1 MALDPAALL
10 ARHHDPTPHGRWL
23 SNGRYALL
31 LTGAGTGVSR
41 RGAIQL
47 TGFRGDRV
55 EDAEGLF
62 LWLRDAESGAW
73 TRIASGGASAAP
85 GRMVFTESWQGLAT
99 RVEACVAPDAD
110 LELRRIEVR
119 NASERPRR
127 IVLTAAAELVLAPPA
142 VHAAH
147 PALAKLF
154 VETEAAGEGVLLA
167 RRRPRSAGEAPL
179 WMGGALAGPGG
190 FEAETDRARFLGRGR
205 SWPGPRAVAAPDAL
219 AGSTGSVLDPV
230 LAFRRSVRLAPGE
243 AASWLL
249 LLGSEDER
257 APLVA
262 ALARLAQAGAADAA
276 LLGAAARERAL
287 AARLGLDGAA
297 CAALHELAVAITYG
311 HPGLRADPALRA
323 RVRGTREELLQ
334 RGHVPERLLVVE
346 LSGPDAKQAAPEWA
360 RAQTFW
366 DAQGACFDLLVLADD
381 PEALAPAF
389 EAAGAPR
396 VALQAK
402 GALAVRERELLL
414 AAARLA
420 TTGAPPATAALAGP
434 VLAPRDG
441 PRSERLVERPLAHRR
456 LPPTDNGFGRF
467 VADGREYAIELGPGP
482 DGELARPPMPW
493 CNVVANERVG
503 FVASEGG
510 AATTWAGNGREN
522 RLTPWSND
530 PVADPPG
537 EALWLR
543 DEEAGVFWSPLP
555 APAASGAPFTVRHGL
570 GYTVWSHE
578 TAGLAQEVTRFVPLE
593 DPLAVCR
600 VRIENRSGRPR
611 RLALFALQRLVIGA
625 TPEDGGRT
633 VVTDGEP
640 AAGALVAENAIDP
653 GFGAGVAFGTVL
665 APPGVAPGYT
675 TDRAGFVG
683 RAGTLAAPAA
693 VTGGAPLDGALGAD
707 LDPCFA
713 WRLALALAPG
723 AAVECS
729 FLLGQERDRAAVRAL
744 LARWRAPG
752 AVERALGKV
761 HAEWERLTG
770 ALRVRTPVAAFD
782 QLAGGWL
789 LHQALGCRQRGRSGF
804 YQPGGAFGFRD
815 QLQDAAALVWAAPEH
830 TRSQLLLHAAHQFV
844 EGDVLH
850 GWHPPGSKGI
860 RTRRSD
866 DPAWLPYVTAVYVGA
881 TGDEAVLDEPVPFL
895 RARELAPGEDEA
907 LLTPEAGPETA
918 PLHEHCLRALERAA
932 TRGVHGL
939 PLMGSGDGSDGM
951 DRVGREG
958 RGESV
963 WLGFFLY
970 HVLERFLPL
979 AERRGEA
986 PRAARLRAY
995 QADLR
1000 QALDAEAWDGA
1011 WYKRAWYDDGTP
1023 LGTAGA
1029 DECRV
1034 DALVQAWSVLSG
1046 AARPE
1051 RAAAAIDAVERELV
1065 DGEAGLVRRLW
1076 PPFDRS
1082 PHAPGFLEDHPPG
1095 IRENGGQSTH
1105 AALWVVRALAEL
1117 GRRDRAAGLLERIT
1131 PQWHAR
1137 SREAVATYQ
1146 VEPYV
1151 VAADVYGVSP
1161 HRGRGGWTWS
1171 AGSAGG
1177 LYRVLVETVLGLR
1190 LEAGRRLRLRPRI
1203 PDAWPGFELLL
1214 RAPDGRTRYAIR
1226 ADNPGGRAGCV
1237 VGAQV
1242 DGRTAAIEDG
1252 AALVPLASDGALH
1265 EVRVLLG

>member
-1 MALDPAALL
+1 MPLDPAALL
-10 ARHHDPTPHGRWL
+10 VRHHDPTPHGRWL

-41 RGAIQL
+41 RGGIQL

-73 TRIASGGASAAP
+73 TRLASGGASAGP
-85 GRMVFTESWQGLAT
+85 GRMVFAEAWQGLAT
-99 RVEACVAPDAD
+99 RVEACVVPDAD
-110 LELRRIEVR
+110 LELRRVEVR
-119 NASERPRR
+119 NACERPRR
-127 IVLTAAAELVLAPPA
+127 VALTAAAEIVLAPPA
-142 VHAAH
+142 EHAAH
-147 PALAKLF
+147 PAFAKLF
-154 VETEAAGEGVLLA
+154 VQTEAAGEGILLA
-167 RRRPRSAGEAPL
+167 QRRPRSAGEAPL
-179 WMGGALAGPGG
+179 WMGGTLAGPGG

-205 SWPGPRAVAAPDAL
+205 TWPRPRVLDCAEAL
-219 AGSTGSVLDPV
+219 SGTTGSVLDPV
-230 LAFRRSVRLAPGE
+230 LALRRSVRLAPGE

-262 ALARLAQAGAADAA
+262 ALDRLAQPGGADAA

-297 CAALHELAVAITYG
+297 CAALHELAVAIAYG
-311 HPGLRADPALRA
+311 HPGLRADPALRDRA
-323 RVRGTREELLQ
+323 RGTREELLR
-334 RGHVPERLLVVE
+334 RGCVPERLLVVE
-346 LSGPDAKQAAPEWA
+346 LTGPDAKHAASEWA
-360 RAQTFW
+360 RAQAFW
-366 DAQGACFDLLVLADD
+366 DAQGACFDLLVLAAE

-389 EAAGAPR
+389 AAAGAPR
-396 VALQAK
+396 VVLQSVDE
-402 GALAVRERELLL
+402 LPVRERELLR
-414 AAARLA
+414 AGARLA
-420 TTGAPPATAALAGP
+420 ATGAPPPLAALAGP
-434 VLAPRDG
+434 AAAPSDG
-441 PRSERLVERPLAHRR
+441 PRSARLVERPLAHRR

-467 VADGREYAIELGPGP
+467 VADAREYAIELAPGP

-493 CNVVANERVG
+493 CNVVANERIG

-510 AATTWAGNGREN
+510 AVTTWAGNSREN

-555 APAASGAPFTVRHGL
+555 APAGSGAPFTVRHGL
-570 GYTVWSHE
+570 GYTIWSHE

-625 TPEDGGRT
+625 TPEDSGRT

-640 AAGALVAENAIDP
+640 AAGALVAENAIDS
-653 GFGAGVAFGTVL
+653 GFGAGVAFAAVL

-683 RAGTLAAPAA
+683 RGGTLAAPAA

-707 LDPCFA
+707 VDPCFA
-713 WRLALALAPG
+713 WRLALTLAPG
-723 AAVECS
+723 AVVECS
-729 FLLGQERDRAAVRAL
+729 FLLGQERDRAAVRAV

-752 AVERALGKV
+752 AVERALGELR
-761 HAEWERLTG
+761 AEWERLTS
-770 ALRVRTPVAAFD
+770 ALRIHTPVAAFD
-782 QLAGGWL
+782 RLAGGWL
-789 LHQALGCRQRGRSGF
+789 LHQTLSCRLRGRAAF
-804 YQPGGAFGFRD
+804 YQPGGTFGFRD
-815 QLQDAAALVWAAPEH
+815 QLEDATALLWAAPER
-830 TRSQLLLHAAHQFV
+830 TRAQLLLHAAHQFV

-850 GWHPPGSKGI
+850 SWHPPGSKGI
-860 RTRRSD
+860 RTRTSGD
-866 DPAWLPYVTAVYVGA
+866 LAWLPYVTADYVRA
-881 TGDEAVLDEPVPFL
+881 TGDAAVLDEPVPFL
-895 RARELAPGEDEA
+895 HARELAPGEDEA
-907 LLTPEAGPETA
+907 FVTPEAAPETA
-918 PLHEHCLRALERAA
+918 PLYEHCLRALERVA

-939 PLMGSGDGSDGM
+939 PLMVTGDGNDGGN
-951 DRVGREG
+951 RVGREG
-958 RGESV
+958 QGESV

-979 AERRGEA
+979 AEGRD
-986 PRAARLRAY
+986 AARVARFRAY

-1011 WYKRAWYDDGTP
+1011 WYKRAWTDDGTP

-1029 DECRV
+1029 DECRI

-1051 RAAAAIDAVERELV
+1051 RAAAAMDGVERELV
-1065 DGEAGLVRRLW
+1065 DGEAGLVRLLW
-1076 PPFDRS
+1076 PPFDRT
-1082 PHAPGFLEDHPPG
+1082 PHDPGAIKGCLPG
-1095 IRENGGQSTH
+1095 IRKNGGEDTD
-1105 AALWVVRALAEL
+1105 AALWVVRALAEI
-1117 GRRDRAAGLLERIT
+1117 GRRDRAVELLERIT
-1131 PQWHAR
+1131 PSWRTR
-1137 SREAVATYQ
+1137 SREATATYQ
-1146 VEPYV
+1146 VEPYA
-1151 VAADVYGVSP
+1151 VAADVYGTSP
-1161 HRGRGGWTWS
+1161 HRGRGGWTWYTVS
-1171 AGSAGG
+1171 AGR
-1177 LYRVLVETVLGLR
+1177 LYRVLVETVLGVR
-1190 LEAGRRLRLRPRI
+1190 LEDGRRLRLRPRI

-1226 ADNPGGRAGCV
+1226 VGNPGGRAGCV
-1237 VGAQV
+1237 VRAQV
-1242 DGRTAAIEDG
+1242 DGRAAVVEDG

-1265 EVRVLLG
+1265 EVRVELG